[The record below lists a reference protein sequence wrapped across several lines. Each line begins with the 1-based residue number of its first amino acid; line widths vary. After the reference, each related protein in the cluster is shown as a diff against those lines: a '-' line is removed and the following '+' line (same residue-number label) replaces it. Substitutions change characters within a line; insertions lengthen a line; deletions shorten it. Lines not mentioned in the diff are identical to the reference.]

1 MSTLLELKSSVLRQV
16 QRSQSLRSRREPP
29 PPTATGNTADAIPQ
43 YHTRVSERTI
53 LGVAKGNGEF
63 FERMNKIIQK
73 QDSLLAATQVEEENI
88 AGPPP
93 TECTDKAFI
102 PEKATRNEM
111 DLLYEEAVY
120 TVVNRV
126 GVPSPEYVSC
136 EGDLFNYLQKSSLYT
151 IKCSVKAASKI
162 LAWSSFICL
171 DKELVHVDSFPQ
183 TFDMGQEEHDIILQR
198 VKESKR
204 ASFSLRVSVMKG
216 KNLMAKDAN
225 GYSDPYCMLGI
236 LLGQGS
242 RDTEERKE
250 RKFSFRKRKE
260 KLEKRSSVREVLA
273 ARDIQVTEVKTET
286 LNPVWNE
293 HFVFDID
300 DVQNDL
306 LHLDIWDHDDDV
318 SVAEACRKLNEISGL
333 RGMGRYFK
341 QIAKSVRANGSA
353 ASGSEENA
361 DDFLGCLNIPLSV
374 QSLALSHQEIP
385 VVGYDKWFKLEPRSS
400 ASRVQGECHLIL
412 KLFTTQVVPLTR
424 RRPVP
429 APFSHSTFAWVH
441 LCSGCAQRD
450 TTLTKM
456 VSNVVIHQ
464 KMLSQILE
472 YEHRHIQ
479 KEPYN
484 WNGQVSPAAWT
495 VLSHHAVQADLSPL
509 QQAII
514 RWHCYSSHHR
524 AQRLCYSLLLRL
536 LRAVGT
542 EWETGGGRNELES
555 VLAKSFK
562 LYCDFCLS
570 LMKGMRQVFPCTNP
584 AAITRC
590 ELMLRTIGQIQSMQ
604 VFKDVCPNRK
614 ELHLEIATVIKKG
627 TVEWYEGTISHFK
640 PDEGT
645 LEEQLERLVLVVDAV
660 CVDVQRGLNVY
671 NKLFHSSVKV
681 DFFSIS
687 YRQLEKLVR
696 MEIRE
701 NTPVNSPIDKHEL
714 GKRGAKSE
722 IVPCVQVADD
732 VNVAMERVCGT
743 LEQESSRLS
752 QTMGETLFELF
763 MSLKTLKR
771 FREFLPLKDTKMLAL
786 TGFHNWFKTS
796 IHKWLQI
803 VHEKSVERICKA
815 VEMDQACW
823 GQTVKNKLEP
833 VHKQAKH
840 SSSAV
845 DLSTCFSQVR
855 EFWMQLSWPDSA
867 GAFIFITRLTDN
879 FCSEAVSYSE
889 LLKRKVERS
898 QLGGDH
904 RSFTVQLCVALNDAE
919 HVRLY
924 LAGLP
929 RELGWQSVEQAM
941 EESCG
946 AEGKEQV
953 NKALNGQLYNA
964 DLDLQREVKR
974 LITHLTDKML
984 VVTDSIVCLGGSVQ
998 MLPELRRC
1006 IQHIGLSP
1014 DTINNDDAVSPLM
1027 KYLETTL
1034 VILSESLVKENLS
1047 RVLQSLWELL
1057 LRMILDSVAENRGVQ
1072 VEFYTRFQYT
1082 IEKLVRF
1089 FHANGEGLLLE
1100 DLKSGDY
1107 KVLEEELKLNKCS
1120 SFELI
1125 EQYFLEKISQQ
1136 RILKHSRFGRIS
1148 VKCYYDAPEQRL
1160 TVEILH
1166 AADLIALDAN
1176 GLSDP
1181 FVIIELCPHHL
1192 FPNSRSQRTQVKLK
1206 TLHPVFDEVFYFH
1219 VSPEQYRHRCA
1230 CLTFTVMDYD
1240 WLSTNDFAG
1249 EAVSPLSDFCWP
1261 GRPNATPAG
1270 KNLQPFILH
1279 LSRQKPSE
1287 KPIMR
1292 MLEARTGDREA
1303 QEFVR
1308 RLKEIEKSMEE
1319 E

>member
-29 PPTATGNTADAIPQ
+29 PAAAATAGPPTP
-43 YHTRVSERTI
+43 TRAPDRVV

-63 FERMNKIIQK
+63 FERMSKIVQK
-73 QDSLLAATQVEEENI
+73 QESLLAATQAEEEII

-93 TECTDKAFI
+93 PERTDQVFVL
-102 PEKATRNEM
+102 ERATRNEL

-126 GVPSPEYVSC
+126 GVPSPEYVTN
-136 EGDLFNYLQKSSLYT
+136 EGDMFSYLQK
-151 IKCSVKAASKI
+151 V
-162 LAWSSFICL
+162 
-171 DKELVHVDSFPQ
+171 
-183 TFDMGQEEHDIILQR
+183 FDMGQEEHDIILQR
-198 VKESKR
+198 VRESKR

-236 LLGQGS
+236 LLGQS
-242 RDTEERKE
+242 PRETEERKE

-260 KLEKRSSVREVLA
+260 KLEKRSSVKEVLA
-273 ARDIQVTEVKTET
+273 ARDIQVTEVKPET

-341 QIAKSVRANGSA
+341 QIAKSVRANGAA
-353 ASGSEENA
+353 ASCSEENA
-361 DDFLGCLNIPLSV
+361 DDFLGCLNIPL
-374 QSLALSHQEIP
+374 HEIP

-400 ASRVQGECHLIL
+400 ASKVQGECHLIL
-412 KLFTTQVVPLTR
+412 RLFTTQ
-424 RRPVP
+424 
-429 APFSHSTFAWVH
+429 
-441 LCSGCAQRD
+441 RD
-450 TTLTKM
+450 TALTKM

-472 YEHRHIQ
+472 YEHEHVQ
-479 KEPYN
+479 KDPHN
-484 WNGQVSPAAWT
+484 WNGQVCPAAWT

-524 AQRLCYSLLLRL
+524 SQRMCYSLLLRL
-536 LRAVGT
+536 LRAVEA
-542 EWETGGGRNELES
+542 EWEAGDVQKELES
-555 VLAKSFK
+555 LLAQSFK
-562 LYCDFCLS
+562 LYCDYCLS
-570 LMKGMRQVFPCTNP
+570 LMKSMRQVFPCISPT
-584 AAITRC
+584 AVTRC
-590 ELMLRTIGQIQSMQ
+590 ELMLRTIGQMQSMQ
-604 VFKDVCPNRK
+604 AFKAVCPNRS

-627 TVEWYEGTISHFK
+627 TVEWYEATISHFK
-640 PDEGT
+640 PDEGN
-645 LEEQLERLVLVVDAV
+645 LEEQLKRLVMVVDGV
-660 CVDVQRGLNVY
+660 CVDVQRGQNVY

-687 YRQLEKLVR
+687 YRQLEKLV
-696 MEIRE
+696 
-701 NTPVNSPIDKHEL
+701 
-714 GKRGAKSE
+714 
-722 IVPCVQVADD
+722 ADD
-732 VNVAMERVCGT
+732 VSVAMERVCGT

-803 VHEKSVERICKA
+803 VHEKSMDRIRKA
-815 VEMDQACW
+815 VEMD
-823 GQTVKNKLEP
+823 KLEP
-833 VHKQAKH
+833 IPQAKH
-840 SSSAV
+840 SFSAV
-845 DLSTCFSQVR
+845 DVTACFSQVR
-855 EFWMQLSWPDSA
+855 EFWTQLAWPDSA

-889 LLKRKVERS
+889 LLKRKIERS
-898 QLGGDH
+898 QLSRDH
-904 RSFTVQLCVALNDAE
+904 RSFTVQLCVALNDTE
-919 HVRLY
+919 HVRVY

-929 RELGWQSVEQAM
+929 RELDWRGVEQAM

-964 DLDLQREVKR
+964 DLDLQREAKR
-974 LITHLTDKML
+974 IITHLTDKML
-984 VVTDSIVCLGGSVQ
+984 
-998 MLPELRRC
+998 PELRRY
-1006 IQHIGLSP
+1006 IQHISLSP

-1027 KYLETTL
+1027 KYLDSTL
-1034 VILSESLVKENLS
+1034 VILSESLVKENLA

-1082 IEKLVRF
+1082 IETLVRF
-1089 FHANGEGLLLE
+1089 FHADGEGLLLE

-1107 KVLEEELKLNKCS
+1107 KSLDEELRLNKCS

-1181 FVIIELCPHHL
+1181 FVIVELCPHHL
-1192 FPNSRSQRTQVKLK
+1192 FPNSKSQRTQVKLK
-1206 TLHPVFDEVFYFH
+1206 TLHPVFDELFYFH
-1219 VSPEQYRHRCA
+1219 VSPEQYRHRFA

-1249 EAVSPLSDFCWP
+1249 EAVAPLSDFCWP

-1270 KNLQPFILH
+1270 KNVQPFILH

-1287 KPIMR
+1287 KPIMK
-1292 MLEARTGDREA
+1292 MLEARAGDREA

-1308 RLKEIEKSMEE
+1308 KLKEIEKSMEE

>member
-29 PPTATGNTADAIPQ
+29 PAAAAGPLTPTRAPEQ
-43 YHTRVSERTI
+43 VI

-63 FERMNKIIQK
+63 FDRMNKIIQK
-73 QDSLLAATQVEEENI
+73 QESLLAATQAEEEII

-93 TECTDKAFI
+93 PEHTDQAFV
-102 PEKATRNEM
+102 PEKATRNEL

-126 GVPSPEYVSC
+126 GVPSPEYVTN
-136 EGDLFNYLQKSSLYT
+136 EGDMFNYLQK
-151 IKCSVKAASKI
+151 V
-162 LAWSSFICL
+162 
-171 DKELVHVDSFPQ
+171 
-183 TFDMGQEEHDIILQR
+183 FDMGQEEHDIILQR
-198 VKESKR
+198 VRESKR
-204 ASFSLRVSVMKG
+204 ASYSLRVSVMKG

-236 LLGQGS
+236 LMGQS
-242 RDTEERKE
+242 PRETEERKE

-260 KLEKRSSVREVLA
+260 KLEKRSSVKEVLA
-273 ARDIQVTEVKTET
+273 ARDIQVTDVKPET

-293 HFVFDID
+293 HFIFDID
-300 DVQNDL
+300 DVQSDL

-341 QIAKSVRANGSA
+341 QIAKSVRANGAA

-361 DDFLGCLNIPLSV
+361 DDFLGCLNIPLS
-374 QSLALSHQEIP
+374 EIP

-400 ASRVQGECHLIL
+400 ASKVQGECHLIL
-412 KLFTTQVVPLTR
+412 RLFTTQ
-424 RRPVP
+424 
-429 APFSHSTFAWVH
+429 
-441 LCSGCAQRD
+441 RD
-450 TTLTKM
+450 TALTKM

-472 YEHRHIQ
+472 YEHNHVQ

-484 WNGQVSPAAWT
+484 WNGQVCPAAWT
-495 VLSHHAVQADLSPL
+495 VLSHHAVQSDLSPL
-509 QQAII
+509 QQSII
-514 RWHCYSSHHR
+514 RWQCYSSHHR
-524 AQRLCYSLLLRL
+524 SQRMCYSLLFRL
-536 LRAVGT
+536 LRAVEA
-542 EWETGGGRNELES
+542 EWEAGDAEKELGS
-555 VLAKSFK
+555 LLAQSFK
-562 LYCDFCLS
+562 LYCDYCLS
-570 LMKGMRQVFPCTNP
+570 LMKSMRQVFPCTNTI
-584 AAITRC
+584 AITRC
-590 ELMLRTIGQIQSMQ
+590 ELMLRTIGQVQSMQ
-604 VFKDVCPNRK
+604 AFKAVCANRN

-627 TVEWYEGTISHFK
+627 TVEWYEATISHFK

-645 LEEQLERLVLVVDAV
+645 LEEQLKRLVQVVDAV
-660 CVDVQRGLNVY
+660 CVDVQRGQNVY

-687 YRQLEKLVR
+687 YRQLEKLV
-696 MEIRE
+696 
-701 NTPVNSPIDKHEL
+701 
-714 GKRGAKSE
+714 
-722 IVPCVQVADD
+722 ADD
-732 VNVAMERVCGT
+732 VSVAMERVCGT

-803 VHEKSVERICKA
+803 VHEKSIDRIRKA
-815 VEMDQACW
+815 VEMDQ
-823 GQTVKNKLEP
+823 LEQVP
-833 VHKQAKH
+833 QARH
-840 SSSAV
+840 SFSAV
-845 DLSTCFSQVR
+845 DVTTCFGQVR
-855 EFWMQLSWPDSA
+855 EFWTQLAWPDSA

-889 LLKRKVERS
+889 LLKRKIERS
-898 QLGGDH
+898 QLGRDH
-904 RSFTVQLCVALNDAE
+904 RSFTVQLCVALNNTE
-919 HVRLY
+919 HVRVY

-929 RELGWQSVEQAM
+929 RELDWRGVEQAM

-964 DLDLQREVKR
+964 DLDLQRETKR
-974 LITHLTDKML
+974 IITLLTDK
-984 VVTDSIVCLGGSVQ
+984 
-998 MLPELRRC
+998 MLPELRRY
-1006 IQHIGLSP
+1006 IQHISLSP

-1027 KYLETTL
+1027 KYLDSTL
-1034 VILSESLVKENLS
+1034 VILSESLVKENLA

-1057 LRMILDSVAENRGVQ
+1057 LRMILDTVAENRGVQ

-1082 IEKLVRF
+1082 IETLVRF
-1089 FHANGEGLLLE
+1089 FHADGEGLLLE

-1107 KVLEEELKLNKCS
+1107 KALDEELRLNKCS

-1181 FVIIELCPHHL
+1181 FVIVELCPHHL

-1206 TLHPVFDEVFYFH
+1206 TLHPVFDELFYFH
-1219 VSPEQYRHRCA
+1219 VSPEQYRHRFA

-1249 EAVSPLSDFCWP
+1249 EAVAPLSDFCWP

-1270 KNLQPFILH
+1270 KTVQPFILH

-1287 KPIMR
+1287 KPIMK

>member
-29 PPTATGNTADAIPQ
+29 PTAAAGPPTP
-43 YHTRVSERTI
+43 TRVSDRVA

-63 FERMNKIIQK
+63 FERMNKIVQK
-73 QDSLLAATQVEEENI
+73 QESLLAATHAEEEII

-93 TECTDKAFI
+93 PERTDQTFI
-102 PEKATRNEM
+102 PEKATRNEL

-120 TVVNRV
+120 TVVSRV
-126 GVPSPEYVSC
+126 GVPSPEYVTS
-136 EGDLFNYLQKSSLYT
+136 EGDLFNYLQK
-151 IKCSVKAASKI
+151 V
-162 LAWSSFICL
+162 
-171 DKELVHVDSFPQ
+171 
-183 TFDMGQEEHDIILQR
+183 FDMSQEEHDIILQR
-198 VKESKR
+198 VRESKR

-236 LLGQGS
+236 LLGQS
-242 RDTEERKE
+242 PREAEERKE

-260 KLEKRSSVREVLA
+260 KLEKRSSVKEVLA
-273 ARDIQVTEVKTET
+273 ARDIQVTDVKPET

-341 QIAKSVRANGSA
+341 QIAKSVRANGAA

-361 DDFLGCLNIPLSV
+361 DDFLGCLNIPLS
-374 QSLALSHQEIP
+374 EIP

-400 ASRVQGECHLIL
+400 ASKVQGECHLIL
-412 KLFTTQVVPLTR
+412 RLFIT
-424 RRPVP
+424 
-429 APFSHSTFAWVH
+429 
-441 LCSGCAQRD
+441 QRD
-450 TTLTKM
+450 TALAKM

-472 YEHRHIQ
+472 YEHSHV
-479 KEPYN
+479 
-484 WNGQVSPAAWT
+484 QVG
-495 VLSHHAVQADLSPL
+495 
-509 QQAII
+509 
-514 RWHCYSSHHR
+514 
-524 AQRLCYSLLLRL
+524 LL
-536 LRAVGT
+536 
-542 EWETGGGRNELES
+542 
-555 VLAKSFK
+555 
-562 LYCDFCLS
+562 
-570 LMKGMRQVFPCTNP
+570 
-584 AAITRC
+584 
-590 ELMLRTIGQIQSMQ
+590 TIGQIQSMQ
-604 VFKDVCPNRK
+604 AFKAVCSNRN

-627 TVEWYEGTISHFK
+627 TVEWYEATISHFK

-645 LEEQLERLVLVVDAV
+645 LEEQLKRLVLVVDAV
-660 CVDVQRGLNVY
+660 CVDVQRGQNVY

-687 YRQLEKLVR
+687 YRQLEKLV
-696 MEIRE
+696 
-701 NTPVNSPIDKHEL
+701 
-714 GKRGAKSE
+714 
-722 IVPCVQVADD
+722 ADD
-732 VNVAMERVCGT
+732 VSVAMERVCGT

-803 VHEKSVERICKA
+803 VHEKSIDRIRKA
-815 VEMDQACW
+815 
-823 GQTVKNKLEP
+823 LEAIP
-833 VHKQAKH
+833 QAKH
-840 SSSAV
+840 SISAV
-845 DLSTCFSQVR
+845 NVTTCFDQVR
-855 EFWMQLSWPDSA
+855 EFWTQLAWPDSA

-889 LLKRKVERS
+889 LLKRKIERS
-898 QLGGDH
+898 QLGRDH
-904 RSFTVQLCVALNDAE
+904 RSFTVQLCVALNDTE
-919 HVRLY
+919 HVRVY
-924 LAGLP
+924 LSGLP
-929 RELGWQSVEQAM
+929 RELDWRGVEQAM

-964 DLDLQREVKR
+964 DLDLQRETKR
-974 LITHLTDKML
+974 IITHLTDK
-984 VVTDSIVCLGGSVQ
+984 

-1006 IQHIGLSP
+1006 IQHISLSP

-1027 KYLETTL
+1027 KYLDSTL
-1034 VILSESLVKENLS
+1034 VILSESLVKENLA

-1082 IEKLVRF
+1082 VETLVRF
-1089 FHANGEGLLLE
+1089 FNADGEGLLLE

-1107 KVLEEELKLNKCS
+1107 KALDEELRLNKCS

-1181 FVIIELCPHHL
+1181 FVIVELCPHHL

-1206 TLHPVFDEVFYFH
+1206 TLHPVFDELFYFH
-1219 VSPEQYRHRCA
+1219 VSPEQYRHRFA

-1249 EAVSPLSDFCWP
+1249 EAVAPLSDFCWP

-1270 KNLQPFILH
+1270 KTVQPFILH
-1279 LSRQKPSE
+1279 LSRQKPS
-1287 KPIMR
+1287 
-1292 MLEARTGDREA
+1292 
-1303 QEFVR
+1303 
-1308 RLKEIEKSMEE
+1308 
-1319 E
+1319 